1 MGGKTIRLKKQIYA
15 DVQLPD
21 TLIQVVFLVVQKLS
35 RPCIIGIDLLDELKS
50 RIDLEN
56 KTISFPLLEG
66 KPFLKIMKKETEISQ
81 KNRARTINHLEKDKE
96 LWDINYEE
104 INQKIE
110 KAVLI
115 NKEKNSSVKFYG
127 NTEQYSRND
136 PADYLLINILYK

>member
-136 PADYLLINILYK
+136 PADYLLINIPYK